1 MHCDY
6 IDPPLVTI
14 TSSSSPPYKIGSTIQ
29 LQCSISPDP
38 TEGRPVQLYYFWK
51 GNDGRFSTS
60 YSTSPNVTL
69 TIPASHYETSYY
81 FCEVYIRSRSYTLLS
96 TGNINIET
104 ESELIIIY
112 IIISKAAVLIVVL
125 LIIESGNDIVIV

>member
-1 MHCDY
+1 MGVSNYVY
-6 IDPPLVTI
+6 IDPLLVTI

-38 TEGRPVQLYYFWK
+38 TEGRPFQLYYRWK
-51 GNDGRFSTS
+51 GNDGYFSTS
-60 YSTSPNVTL
+60 YSASPNVTL

-81 FCEVYIRSRSYTLLS
+81 FCEVHLSSQLYDYTLLS

-104 ESELIIIY
+104 ESELMY
-112 IIISKAAVLIVVL
+112 IT
-125 LIIESGNDIVIV
+125 